1 MQYVIKLLN
10 LRGLVFISMFMLL
23 MTLLPLTDFDYFW
36 HLKTGEYIVKL
47 GALPQGDIFSFTH
60 LNQPWVLHEWL
71 FEVALYGMFVWLGPF
86 GIKLLTSSLSM
97 AALAVT
103 YLTLKRF
110 SASPSIAFGL
120 LLAACMPFGLGIAPR
135 PQLVTYVF
143 FASFL
148 CVLLHY
154 KYFQATRHLFMLPLL
169 MVIWVNAHGGYLVG
183 IMLCGLFV
191 VCEWAN
197 YLIFY
202 ARDSKRQHQLRQ
214 LTIAAAV
221 TTIASAINPEFFG
234 HWLYP
239 FQVAGMDV
247 TRQISEWKSPGFQ
260 DWGTRSYLLI
270 VLMFFIGY
278 TYMPRKPDLT
288 ELVIPTFFMLLGFI
302 AIRHVP
308 LAILAL
314 MPFIAIALARG
325 NLADA
330 CAAWHRT
337 KLWQLYKKW
346 IGGGKQVNHEE
357 HWLNWLSLLVIALGL
372 TAYYPVYNAR
382 IENQI
387 NAILPVKAADFIK
400 STGISGHMF
409 NSYNFGGYLIYRLYP
424 DQKVFI
430 DGRADMYGDDFVNE
444 YMKIAKVQPGWEMA
458 FDKYDIDYV
467 ITGLNEPL
475 SQLLR
480 VRGDF
485 RLVYADG
492 HHSVLVRNVPR
503 YADII
508 TKYAR

>member
-10 LRGLVFISMFMLL
+10 LRGLVFISMYMLL
-23 MTLLPLTDFDYFW
+23 VTLLPLTDFDYFW

-60 LNQPWVLHEWL
+60 FNQPWVLHEWL

-86 GIKLLTSSLSM
+86 GVKLLTASLAM
-97 AALAVT
+97 AALAIT

-110 SASPSIAFGL
+110 SATPSIAFGL
-120 LLAACMPFGLGIAPR
+120 LLAACIPFGLGIAPR
-135 PQLVTYVF
+135 PQLVTYVL

-148 CVLLHY
+148 YALLHY
-154 KYFQATRHLFMLPLL
+154 KYSQASRHLFILPLL
-169 MVIWVNAHGGYLVG
+169 MVIWVNAHGGYLAG
-183 IMLCGLFV
+183 ILLFGLFA

-202 ARDSKRQHQLRQ
+202 THDLKRQHQLCQ
-214 LTIAAAV
+214 LTIAAAA
-221 TTIASAINPEFFG
+221 TIAASAINPEFIS

-270 VLMFFIGY
+270 VLAFFISY

-288 ELVIPTFFMLLGFI
+288 ELAIPTFFMLLGFI

-308 LAILAL
+308 LATLTL
-314 MPFIAIALARG
+314 MPFIAIASARINPEG
-325 NLADA
+325 A
-330 CAAWHRT
+330 CAAWHQSR
-337 KLWQLYKKW
+337 LLQCYKKW
-346 IGGGKQVNHEE
+346 IGSGKQINHRE

-387 NAILPVKAADFIK
+387 NAILPVKATDFIK

-409 NSYNFGGYLIYRLYP
+409 NSYNFGGYLIYRLCP
-424 DQKVFI
+424 EQKVFI

-444 YMKIAKVQPGWEMA
+444 YVKIAKVQPGWEQA

-485 RLVYADG
+485 RLVYADS

-508 TKYAR
+508 AKYAR

>member
-23 MTLLPLTDFDYFW
+23 LTLLPLTDFDYFW

-47 GALPQGDIFSFTH
+47 GALPQGDIFSFTY

-71 FEVALYGMFVWLGPF
+71 FEVVLYGMFVWLGPF
-86 GIKLLTSSLSM
+86 GVKLLTTAFAM
-97 AALAVT
+97 AALGIT

-120 LLAACMPFGLGIAPR
+120 LLAACIPFSLGIAPR

-148 CVLLHY
+148 YALLHY
-154 KYFQATRHLFMLPLL
+154 KYFQATRHLFLLPLL

-183 IMLCGLFV
+183 IMLFGLFV

-197 YLIFY
+197 YLIFS
-202 ARDSKRQHQLRQ
+202 ARDSKKQHQLRQ
-214 LTIAAAV
+214 LTIAAAT
-221 TTIASAINPEFFG
+221 TTIASAINPEFFA

-260 DWGTRSYLLI
+260 DWGTRSYLLL
-270 VLMFFIGY
+270 VLAFFISY

-288 ELVIPTFFMLLGFI
+288 ELIIPTFFMLLGFA

-308 LAILAL
+308 LATLAL
-314 MPFIAIALARG
+314 MPFIAIALAR
-325 NLADA
+325 NNPAVA

-337 KLWQLYKKW
+337 KLWQFYKKW
-346 IGGGKQVNHEE
+346 IGGGKQVNHGE
-357 HWLNWLSLLVIALGL
+357 HWLNWLSLFIIALGL

-400 STGISGHMF
+400 STGINGRMF

-424 DQKVFI
+424 EQKVFI

-444 YMKIAKVQPGWEMA
+444 YVKIAKVQPGWEKA
-458 FDKYDIDYV
+458 FDKYNIDYV
-467 ITGLNEPL
+467 IIGLNEPL
-475 SQLLR
+475 TQLLR

-485 RLVYADG
+485 RLVYADD
-492 HHSVLVRNVPR
+492 HHAVLVRNEPR
-503 YADII
+503 YAGII
-508 TKYAR
+508 AKYAR